1 MRSRDVDPKK
11 CPSLHAALLRAEA
24 REQDGWVR
32 VAELRRRGEDG
43 AASRLVRKL
52 LGIKGE
58 PMSEETKEKLRQYNE
73 EHAEEIKA
81 RKEQEKEV
89 RARTIALLTTGNK
102 GRKKV

>member
-1 MRSRDVDPKK
+1 VKSKDVDPVK
-11 CPSLHAALLRAEA
+11 CPRLHAALVRQEE
-24 REQDGWVR
+24 RERDGWAR

-43 AASRLVRKL
+43 AASRLVRN
-52 LGIKGE
+52 KGE